1 MYTKDTYSLTAFKS
15 PIIKIYWNTYAVH
28 DHATQSNNL
37 ESLVLEK
44 NIIVTTS
51 LINSLVSNTLNY
63 LLFLRILKNKDSENY
78 SELIQSQSQYFELS
92 QLYGAWN

>member
-1 MYTKDTYSLTAFKS
+1 MYTKDTYGLTAFKS

-44 NIIVTTS
+44 NIIVTTKEKTLGRKDQEKDHVTNKKGFYKQES
-51 LINSLVSNTLNY
+51 IRAENS
-63 LLFLRILKNKDSENY
+63 
-78 SELIQSQSQYFELS
+78 
-92 QLYGAWN
+92 